1 MRKIIL
7 AFLLGLLLV
16 VGKAPGL
23 ANASPVPEAALQS
36 EVTRNEVTLNFP
48 KTATFEL
55 SVNHPVDIKS
65 IVLEYGNQQQTCGE
79 VIAKAFPH
87 FTPGRQV
94 DTEWVWDM
102 QQSGSLPPGTQLWWR
117 WRITDANGNE
127 TVTDTKTATWLDDV
141 HPWQTVSNEQLNLH
155 YYGIQQTF
163 AQEMLNAGMEGLD
176 RNKTDIGLTTDSPI
190 NIYVYPSYTDMQDA
204 ILYEPSW
211 TGGLAFPEENIV
223 ILGTSGNDQNWD
235 KDTVIHELTHV
246 VVEHFAFT
254 CLGSIPHW
262 LDEGLAMYSEGPLAA
277 QFQEPFNQAIQEN
290 SLLSLRIL
298 SGNFGESQDKADLSY
313 AESYSVVNYLI
324 KTFGQEKMM
333 NFLEALRD
341 GATTDEAL
349 KQTYGFDI
357 DGLEDAWRVSIEAEP
372 RAVSA
377 QPTAQV
383 TPTFVPTIVPIAGNS
398 GQGEQAALQ
407 ATPSAI
413 PTSFTSG
420 QPTAPV
426 TTSQTQRPP
435 LALSLILLAFCC
447 VIVLLVGLV
456 VFGFFVRFQNKKGG
470 NDVQ

>member
-1 MRKIIL
+1 MEQHMRKIIL

-155 YYGIQQTF
+155 YYGIKKAF
-163 AQEMLNAGMEGLD
+163 AQELLNAGAKGME
-176 RNKTDIGLTTDSPI
+176 RNKTKMGLTTDAPI
-190 NIYVYPSYTDMQDA
+190 NIYVYPSYTDLQDA

-223 ILGTSGNDQNWD
+223 ILGTSGFDENYD
-235 KDTVIHELTHV
+235 KGVVIHELTHV
-246 VVEHFAFT
+246 VVEHFTFS
-254 CLGSIPHW
+254 CLGDVAHW
-262 LDEGLAMYSEGPLAA
+262 LDEGLAMYSEGSPAVQYQQA
-277 QFQEPFNQAIQEN
+277 FDQAIKEN

-298 SGNFGESQDKADLSY
+298 SGSFGEAQDKADLSY
-313 AESYSVVNYLI
+313 AESYSIVDYLI
-324 KTFGQEKMM
+324 KTYGPEKLIDLLKA
-333 NFLEALRD
+333 FKD
-341 GATTDEAL
+341 GATPDEAL
-349 KQTYGFDI
+349 IQNYGFDV
-357 DGLEDAWRVSIEAEP
+357 DGLEDAWRASIGAQP

-377 QPTAQV
+377 QPTLQV
-383 TPTFVPTIVPIAGNS
+383 TPTFVPTIVPFS
-398 GQGEQAALQ
+398 GRSGTVAVQ
-407 ATPSAI
+407 ATPTAI
-413 PTSFTSG
+413 PTSSSGG
-420 QPTAPV
+420 QPTQSPA
-426 TTSQTQRPP
+426 SQTRRPP
-435 LALSLILLAFCC
+435 LALSFILLGLCCVLILLAGIV
-447 VIVLLVGLV
+447 VIGLI
-456 VFGFFVRFQNKKGG
+456 VRYQNQKRGS
-470 NDVQ
+470 DVK